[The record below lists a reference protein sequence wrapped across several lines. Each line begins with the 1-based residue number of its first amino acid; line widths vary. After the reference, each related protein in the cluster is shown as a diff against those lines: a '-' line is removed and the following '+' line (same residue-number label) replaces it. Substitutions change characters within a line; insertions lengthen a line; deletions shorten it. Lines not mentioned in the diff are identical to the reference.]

1 MIPQIQFIFRKERV
15 NMQLTAVILTK
26 NEERNIVACI
36 KSLLWCDD
44 VIVFDSF
51 SEDRTVALARQAGA
65 DVLQHPFSNFA
76 AQRNAALDAI
86 EADWVFFVDAD
97 ERGTPELG
105 AEIGQVVHR
114 QDVNGWWVPR
124 HNYVFGRL
132 TRGAGYYPD
141 YQMRLLRAGTGR
153 YERPA
158 SEIVVLEGADGHL
171 SHALIHYN
179 YENVAHFRRIQSAR
193 EVFEATNLHRQ
204 GIRPRPRTLLLQPVR
219 HFWWRYITLKGY
231 QDGLHG
237 LRLCTLLAYYFGW
250 RYYYRLWHMERS
262 GELSL
267 SEEPNRLD
275 RE

>member
-1 MIPQIQFIFRKERV
+1 
-15 NMQLTAVILTK
+15 MQLTAVILTK
-26 NEERNIVACI
+26 NEERNILACI
-36 KSLLWCDD
+36 ESLLWCDD
-44 VIVFDSF
+44 VLVFDSF
-51 SEDRTVALARQAGA
+51 SEDRTVELARQAGA
-65 DVLQHPFSNFA
+65 DVLQHPFSDFA

-86 EADWVFFVDAD
+86 EADWIFFVDAD
-97 ERGTPELG
+97 ERATPELG
-105 AEIGQVVHR
+105 SEISAAVHR

-171 SHALIHYN
+171 SQALIHYN
-179 YENVAHFRRIQSAR
+179 YENVGHFRRIQSTR

-204 GIRPRPRTLLLQPVR
+204 GTRPRARTLLLQPMR
-219 HFWWRYITLKGY
+219 HFWWRYVTLKGY

-237 LRLCTLLAYYFGW
+237 LRLCGLLAYYFGW
-250 RYYYRLWHMERS
+250 RYYYRLWRMERS
-262 GELSL
+262 GEFSL
-267 SEEPNRLD
+267 SDEPNHLGH
-275 RE
+275 E